1 MNLLAVSVGLVIVIV
16 IVAVVVAGL
25 VHMAWGIAR
34 GDRELESGGSMG
46 HQMTDSTDD
55 DRDTGG

>member
-16 IVAVVVAGL
+16 IVAIVVAGL
-25 VHMAWGIAR
+25 VHMAWGITH

-46 HQMTDSTDD
+46 HQMTDSTSDD
-55 DRDTGG
+55 D